1 MLKTNNGSCK
11 VEATDLPLPIS
22 QVEKFKTI

>member
-11 VEATDLPLPIS
+11 VEATECLCRL
-22 QVEKFKTI
+22 VELRSIRKI